1 MLQKVM
7 RWRSRNLGRSLAV
20 DLGLVS
26 ALVLT
31 AFGLFYAAV
40 WSDSALVVRKDRI
53 DRQAEFMVQQLYS
66 ALITQESGQRGYL
79 LTRDPVYLET
89 YERGSR
95 EFERLSKELKELY
108 DLEDHHPDVHKEVD
122 ALIRAAQKWHSDYA
136 FAQIDRFRKGA
147 SVSKSELLSE
157 NNSFQAIRVQA
168 EDAIRLMK
176 VIREEHAEDLKK
188 ETQKNLNI
196 LLALLVSMILLIVIP
211 VSARVSRWSER
222 VRGMNEAALAYI
234 RQSGAVTPSAG
245 MYEGDLPL
253 LADRLAVIQEIAAA
267 KQGAGLELASRMA
280 AGMTEYAFVTDRDL
294 EVLHEELP
302 ALAEGLFPPGIQ
314 SLTEL
319 LPKEGRGG
327 FMDRVD
333 AVRRTGREEK
343 FDSELMLPGG
353 RRIQVQAAVIPL
365 RGGRRGEVVRFLC
378 LFRDLTEEL
387 AMKQRYAEHEQ
398 RFQSLFDHS
407 PDPVYALDLEG
418 RFTAFNPACAFLGYS
433 PEQLLGSSFLML
445 VTPEERERI
454 WEIFLRSKEGEPQHF
469 ELSVIDVHGSKLYLR
484 EVKIPIK
491 VNGEVVGVYGM
502 VQNITERKLMLE
514 QMNELAY
521 FDELTGLPNRRQF
534 MRKVRE
540 WLTGAQGGHG
550 KLAVLLVDLDRF
562 KMINDSFGPERG
574 DDIIKKVSERLRM
587 ILGQEEVICLA
598 RLSGDEFAIAMEYS
612 ENYQLTAAAKR
623 IVASLDTPFAVDA
636 IEFRFTASVG
646 IAAYPQHGLGELAL
660 FKHAEYAMYT
670 SKSRGRGQFTV
681 YSDMIQGNSLE
692 RLSLETQISKGL
704 ESGEFTVFY
713 QPQIHL
719 ASGRVTGAEALARWN
734 HPERGLVP
742 PGEFIPV
749 AEETGL
755 IVGLGRQMLYEACRQ
770 GRAWLDEGHEGL
782 RVAVNVSSKQ
792 LQYDAFAE
800 FVRRTLQET
809 KFPPHLLELEIT
821 ESVVMDNVE
830 KAVGV
835 LTALSSLGV
844 QIAIDDF
851 GTGYSSL
858 NYLSRLPVQRLK
870 IDRSFVSEMFSTSAN
885 QVIVHT
891 VLAMSESMGLECTAE
906 GVETAEEAEFLRSL
920 GCAAAQGYYYGK
932 PVPASEFQAKFLN
945 PRGAQA

>member
-1 MLQKVM
+1 M
-7 RWRSRNLGRSLAV
+7 GRSLAV
-20 DLGLVS
+20 DLGFVS
-26 ALVLT
+26 ALILT
-31 AFGLFYAAV
+31 AFGFFYAAV
-40 WSDSALVVRKDRI
+40 WRDSSLVIRKDRI
-53 DRQAEFMVQQLYS
+53 DRQAEFMVQQLHT
-66 ALITQESGQRGYL
+66 ALVTQESGQRGYL
-79 LTRDPVYLET
+79 LTRDPEYLET
-89 YERGSR
+89 YQEGTL
-95 EFERLSKELKELY
+95 EFERLSRELRALY
-108 DLEDHHPDVHKEVD
+108 EQEDHHPDIHKEVNS
-122 ALIRAAQKWHSDYA
+122 LIRAGEQWHDDYA
-136 FAQIDRFRKGA
+136 FPQIDRFRKGTT
-147 SVSKSELLSE
+147 VTKPELLSG
-157 NNSFQAIRVQA
+157 NSTFLRIRVQA
-168 EDAIRLMK
+168 DDTLQLMK
-176 VIREEHAEDLKK
+176 VIREEHAENLKN
-188 ETQKNLNI
+188 ETEKNLNI
-196 LLALLVSMILLIVIP
+196 LLTLLVSAMVLLILP
-211 VSARVSRWSER
+211 VSSRVRWWSEK
-222 VRGMNEAALAYI
+222 VRGMNAAAGVYI
-234 RQSGAVTPSAG
+234 SRQGVELPPEHHG
-245 MYEGDLPL
+245 GDLPL
-253 LADRLAVIQEIAAA
+253 LAEQLAALQ
-267 KQGAGLELASRMA
+267 ELASARQGADRELAVRLA
-280 AGMTEYAFVTDRDL
+280 AGMTEFALVTDREL

-302 ALAEGLFPPGIQ
+302 VPVEASFPHGIQ
-314 SLTEL
+314 SLGDL
-319 LPKEGRGG
+319 LSKENRSG
-327 FMDRVD
+327 FLARMES
-333 AVRRTGREEK
+333 ARRTGGEEQ
-343 FDSELMLPGG
+343 FTTELILPGG
-353 RRIQVQAAVIPL
+353 KPMQVQASLIL
-365 RGGRRGEVVRFLC
+365 LKGGRGMGEDRFLC

-387 AMKQRYAEHEQ
+387 ALKQRYAEHEQ

-418 RFTAFNPACAFLGYS
+418 RFTAFNPACAFLGYRS
-433 PEQLLGSSFLML
+433 EQLLGSSFLML

-454 WEIFLRSKEGEPQHF
+454 WKVFLRSKEGEPQHI
-469 ELSVIDVHGSKLYLR
+469 ELSVIDSHGRKLYLR

-540 WLTGAQGGHG
+540 WITGEPGGEL

-587 ILGQEEVICLA
+587 ILGQDGVICLA

-612 ENYQLTAAAKR
+612 EGYQLTATAKR
-623 IVASLDTPFAVDA
+623 IVASLDTPFAVDE

-646 IAAYPQHGLGELAL
+646 ISAYPQHGHDELSL

-670 SKSRGRGQFTV
+670 SKSRGRGQFTI
-681 YSDMIQGNSLE
+681 YSDTIQGNSLE

-704 ESGEFTVFY
+704 EGGEFIVYY

-755 IVGLGRQMLYEACRQ
+755 IVKLGRQMLYEACRQ
-770 GRAWLDEGHEGL
+770 GRAWIDEGHEGI
-782 RVAVNVSSKQ
+782 RVAVNVSGKQ

-800 FVRRTLQET
+800 YVRRTLLET

-835 LTALSSLGV
+835 LSALSSLGV

-858 NYLSRLPVQRLK
+858 SYLSRLPVQRLK
-870 IDRSFVSEMFSTSAN
+870 IDRSFVSEMFSSSAN

-920 GCAAAQGYYYGK
+920 GCAEAQGYYYGK
-932 PVPASEFQAKFLN
+932 PMTAAEFKGKFLE
-945 PRGAQA
+945 